1 MFKHSFPVS
10 LYVLMTSLDEYQSW
24 QYIVQ
29 GQILEIILIHI
40 IKYNNYSL

>member
-10 LYVLMTSLDEYQSW
+10 LHVLMTSLDEYQSW

-29 GQILEIILIHI
+29 GQILEIILIYI